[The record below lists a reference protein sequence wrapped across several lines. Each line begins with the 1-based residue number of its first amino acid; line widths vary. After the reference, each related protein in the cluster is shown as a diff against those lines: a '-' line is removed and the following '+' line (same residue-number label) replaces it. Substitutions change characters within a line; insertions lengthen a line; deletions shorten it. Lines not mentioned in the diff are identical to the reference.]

1 MKNYQLLLPKLFKDW
16 SGEEAI
22 KLDQIAQSGSD
33 RKYFRIT
40 GDTKTVIGTY
50 SADFKENRAFIRFT
64 QHFWNKNL
72 PVPEIFAENLRDGVY
87 LQEDLGDQQ
96 LFSLL
101 PQRGNTWSDELID
114 LYKKSVAAL
123 AELQILGGADLDYS
137 VCYPRAAFDKQSML
151 WDLNYFKHYFLKL
164 VKIPFDE
171 QALEDD
177 FQRFCNYLLLAES
190 EYFLFRDF
198 QSRNIM
204 IKDNNPYF
212 IDYQGGRKGALQYD
226 VASLLYQARGAVPTE
241 VKKTVFNHYLDA
253 VENHIKVDRPFF
265 TDLYYGF
272 VLIRCLQAL
281 GAYGFRGLYE
291 RKEHFIMSIPPAID
305 QMEQILG
312 MIKLPVKMPE
322 LFRCLELICKSEEF
336 EGFDKKKYARSPL
349 EIDVKSFSYLKTG
362 YPVDQTG
369 HGGGFVFDCRF
380 IDNPGRVLELKPL
393 TGRDAKVIEF
403 FKQSGEMDAF
413 LNNVYSIVDKAVEVY
428 FERNFDKLSVSFG
441 CTGGQHRSVFS
452 ADALAKHLTSKYGVK
467 VNLYHVEQEKKSWI
481 N

>member
-1 MKNYQLLLPKLFKDW
+1 
-16 SGEEAI
+16 
-22 KLDQIAQSGSD
+22 
-33 RKYFRIT
+33 
-40 GDTKTVIGTY
+40 
-50 SADFKENRAFIRFT
+50 
-64 QHFWNKNL
+64 
-72 PVPEIFAENLRDGVY
+72 
-87 LQEDLGDQQ
+87 
-96 LFSLL
+96 
-101 PQRGNTWSDELID
+101 
-114 LYKKSVAAL
+114 
-123 AELQILGGADLDYS
+123 
-137 VCYPRAAFDKQSML
+137 
-151 WDLNYFKHYFLKL
+151 
-164 VKIPFDE
+164 
-171 QALEDD
+171 
-177 FQRFCNYLLLAES
+177 
-190 EYFLFRDF
+190 
-198 QSRNIM
+198 M
-204 IKDNNPYF
+204 IKGGNPYF

-241 VKKTVFNHYLDA
+241 VKKMVFNHYLDA

-305 QMEQILG
+305 QMQQILG

-322 LFRCLELICKSEEF
+322 LFRCLELICKSDEF
-336 EGFDKKKYARSPL
+336 ESFDKKKYTHSPL

-380 IDNPGRVLELKPL
+380 IDNPGRVLELKKL

-467 VNLYHVEQEKKSWI
+467 VNLYHVEQENKSWV